1 MLLFSSVKPT
11 QQFKFIA
18 EPCPSWSW

>member
-1 MLLFSSVKPT
+1 MVLFSSVKPT